1 MVLRWVLRSVLNRVA
16 QEKLQEAVSQVA
28 REKMAEAG
36 LGAAP
41 EPGGDKPAD
50 RPACEVGIVFAL
62 GIESGGTVDRL
73 ESGVSIHG
81 SGFLAREGK
90 LQGRHAVLIESGP
103 GCPAAARATEALI
116 AGHRPSWVVSA
127 GFAGGLSPDL
137 RRGDILLADGV
148 VHTAGQRLSIDLKVD
163 PASLAQSPGLR
174 VGRLLTTDRIIR
186 KPEEKRALGQAHE
199 ALAVD
204 METWAVAEICR
215 REKVRFLAVRVIN
228 DAVDDELP
236 RDVDRLLAQKTPARR
251 LGAAA
256 AVVFRRPS
264 SLKDMYALRENAL
277 LASDRLATFLASML
291 QELPK

>member
-1 MVLRWVLRSVLNRVA
+1 MVLRWVLRSMLHRVA
-16 QEKLQEAVSQVA
+16 QEKFQEAVSQAA

-36 LGAAP
+36 LGATQEAP
-41 EPGGDKPAD
+41 GEK
-50 RPACEVGIVFAL
+50 PACEVGIVFAL
-62 GIESGGTVDRL
+62 SIESGGLVDRL
-73 ESGVSIHG
+73 ESPVSIQG

-90 LQGRHAVLIESGP
+90 LQGRQVVVVESGP
-103 GCPAAARATEALI
+103 GCPAAARATEALV
-116 AGHRPSWVVSA
+116 AGHRPAWVVSA
-127 GFAGGLSPDL
+127 GFAGGLTADL

-163 PASLAQSPGLR
+163 PASLAQSPGLH

-186 KPEEKRALGQAHE
+186 HPEEKRSLGQAHE

-256 AVVFRRPS
+256 AVVLRRPS
-264 SLKDMYALRENAL
+264 SLKDMYSLRENAI
-277 LASDRLATFLASML
+277 LASERLAKFLESMMR
-291 QELPK
+291 ELPK

>member
-1 MVLRWVLRSVLNRVA
+1 MLHRVA
-16 QEKLQEAVSQVA
+16 QEKFQEAVSQAA

-36 LGAAP
+36 LGATQ
-41 EPGGDKPAD
+41 ETPGEK
-50 RPACEVGIVFAL
+50 PACEVGIVFAL
-62 GIESGGTVDRL
+62 GIESGGLVDRL
-73 ESGVSIHG
+73 ESSVSIHG

-90 LQGRHAVLIESGP
+90 LQGRHVVVVESGP
-103 GCPAAARATEALI
+103 GCAAAARATEALV
-116 AGHRPSWVVSA
+116 AGHRPAWVVSA
-127 GFAGGLSPDL
+127 GFAGGLTADL

-163 PASLAQSPGLR
+163 PASLAQSPGLH

-186 KPEEKRALGQAHE
+186 HPEEKRSLGQSHE

-256 AVVFRRPS
+256 AVVLRRPS
-264 SLKDMYALRENAL
+264 SLKDMFSLRENAI
-277 LASDRLATFLASML
+277 LASERLAKFLESMMR
-291 QELPK
+291 ELPK